1 MTNFKDYYF
10 ILGIVRT
17 AAQEDIERAYRYS
30 LGVINSTGAQSSILR
45 DINEAYECLRNPLSR
60 RRYDDEL
67 NIVSPPPPSPEK
79 VNPGLRASSTRET
92 LEYCFVA
99 MKKKKS
105 RSLPSLGR
113 FLSAMLFLASVG
125 YSASMGLNYFKT
137 GHLSLSP
144 LKSQVSSI
152 SAAQAPVL
160 APNSDSA
167 RANTQTP
174 QTPQPTAPTPPKP
187 SGENYVKVY
196 NIRYGGVISASNAAC
211 RKDPSPNSPI
221 LVRMPYNAVVY
232 VTKETRD
239 GNGTTWYYVDG
250 RTGKGWVRGGEVKVY
265 K

>member
-17 AAQEDIERAYRYS
+17 AAQEDIEKAYRCS
-30 LGVINSTGAQSSILR
+30 LGVINSTGAQPSILR

-67 NIVSPPPPSPEK
+67 NTVSPPPPSPEK
-79 VNPGLRASSTRET
+79 VNPGLQASGAKET
-92 LEYCFVA
+92 LEYCFAA

-113 FLSAMLFLASVG
+113 FLSAMLFLASVS
-125 YSASMGLNYFKT
+125 YSASMGLTYFKT

-144 LKSQVSSI
+144 FKSQVSPG
-152 SAAQAPVL
+152 SAAQSPVL
-160 APNSDSA
+160 AFNSDAA
-167 RANTQTP
+167 RAKAQASQTP
-174 QTPQPTAPTPPKP
+174 QLAEPAHPKP
-187 SGENYVKVY
+187 SGGNYVKVY
-196 NIRYGGVISASNAAC
+196 NIRYGGIISVSNAAC

-221 LVRMPYNAVVY
+221 LVKMPYNAVVY
-232 VTKETRD
+232 VIKETRD
-239 GNGTTWYYVDG
+239 GDGTTWYYVDG
-250 RTGKGWVRGGEVKVY
+250 RTGKGWVREGEVKVY